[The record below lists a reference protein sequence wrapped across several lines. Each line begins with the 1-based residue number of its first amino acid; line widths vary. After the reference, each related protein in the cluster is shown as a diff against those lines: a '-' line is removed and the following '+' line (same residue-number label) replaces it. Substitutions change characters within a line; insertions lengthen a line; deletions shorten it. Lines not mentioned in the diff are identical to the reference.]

1 MLPVTY
7 VVLSIQPG
15 NSIERQWPFIFAPL
29 RRPCAIQTRFT
40 SKALCRRCYLTAR
53 ARIIRHEIVTNCIHG
68 KCISWLYAPR
78 VVSIVVAESISLCPS
93 LTFDWPFLLIE
104 RGNRASRTLESG
116 RQLSPSTRNVF
127 TDFSG
132 LKRKKKKRDE
142 KLLRNIFAE
151 INGGRKREFFS
162 FFFRKSLSKSTIFF
176 VRYPQQCR
184 SATGE
189 TPRDERIF
197 QNFPLKLIEKHQR
210 RRRGG
215 GGVREGGRKSGIEF
229 FVTKRDWILIQF
241 VFRFAG
247 CDLLTIGRRTF
258 SRERRNVNFFFFFSF
273 FVFQVNSGYRVSVN
287 NKFMQ
292 QLAPFVTS
300 LRQAL
305 LIEDKS
311 IPFFNFAR
319 NQFEF
324 NFVPSRRLTTW
335 PSPPLRCFYPIIVT
349 STAYVSSSTV
359 PINFIPRNFPPPPF
373 FPDFRT
379 RERNNQ
385 RNTKKS

>member
-40 SKALCRRCYLTAR
+40 SKALCCRCYLTAR
-53 ARIIRHEIVTNCIHG
+53 ARIIRHEIVTKCIHG

-151 INGGRKREFFS
+151 INGGRKREFF
-162 FFFRKSLSKSTIFF
+162 FLFFRACQKARSFLFDIHNSVGPQPAKPRAMKGFFKIFHWNWLKNIKDG
-176 VRYPQQCR
+176 
-184 SATGE
+184 GE
-189 TPRDERIF
+189 EG
-197 QNFPLKLIEKHQR
+197 E
-210 RRRGG
+210 GWG
-215 GGVREGGRKSGIEF
+215 REVENPG
-229 FVTKRDWILIQF
+229 
-241 VFRFAG
+241 
-247 CDLLTIGRRTF
+247 
-258 SRERRNVNFFFFFSF
+258 
-273 FVFQVNSGYRVSVN
+273 
-287 NKFMQ
+287 
-292 QLAPFVTS
+292 
-300 LRQAL
+300 
-305 LIEDKS
+305 
-311 IPFFNFAR
+311 
-319 NQFEF
+319 
-324 NFVPSRRLTTW
+324 
-335 PSPPLRCFYPIIVT
+335 
-349 STAYVSSSTV
+349 
-359 PINFIPRNFPPPPF
+359 
-373 FPDFRT
+373 
-379 RERNNQ
+379 
-385 RNTKKS
+385 